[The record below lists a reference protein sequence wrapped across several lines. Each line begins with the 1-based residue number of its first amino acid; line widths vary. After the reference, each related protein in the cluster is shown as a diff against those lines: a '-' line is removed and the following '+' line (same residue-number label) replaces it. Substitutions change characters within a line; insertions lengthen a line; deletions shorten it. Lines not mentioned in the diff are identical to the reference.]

1 MFNKYALIHKLIF
14 SWILTVWFTIGL
26 QGQSTEQN
34 GGDILGFHFS
44 VGANL
49 PGGDLADRFGISS
62 QFGLMA
68 DYKFDKG
75 EWFSGVNF
83 NYYYGSQ
90 VHEDVLS
97 TLRTEQG
104 FIIGIN
110 SEIASVFLRQR
121 GYYFGILCGKVFHYK
136 DPNYRSGIRLGL
148 GAGIMRH
155 WVRLL
160 DDTNSV
166 PQIKNEYKA
175 GYDRLTGGIQIQ
187 ENIAY
192 QIMSNNHR
200 LNFILGFEFSQ
211 GFTKSM
217 RDIQF
222 DSGETEFQ
230 GRLDLRYALT
240 FTWTLPFYL
249 NQDPSDIYY

>member
-1 MFNKYALIHKLIF
+1 MFNALPKFLHFIF
-14 SWILTVWFTIGL
+14 ICCFVIFIQFISAA
-26 QGQSTEQN
+26 QSANEN
-34 GGDILGFHFS
+34 GGDILGFHFT
-44 VGANL
+44 VGANI
-49 PGGDLADRFGISS
+49 PGADLADRFGISS

-68 DYKFDKG
+68 DYKFDKS
-75 EWFSGVNF
+75 EWFSGLNF

-90 VHEDVLS
+90 VNEDVLS

-110 SEIASVFLRQR
+110 SELASVFLRQR
-121 GYYFGILCGKVFHYK
+121 GYYIGVLGGKVFHFK
-136 DPNYRSGIRLGL
+136 DPNYRSGIRLAV
-148 GAGIMRH
+148 GAGLMRH

-166 PQIKNEYKA
+166 PQIKNEYKK
-175 GYDRLTGGIQIQ
+175 GYDRLTGGLQIQ

-211 GFTKSM
+211 GFTSSM
-217 RDIQF
+217 RDVQF
-222 DSGETEFQ
+222 DSGITIFPN
-230 GRLDLRYALT
+230 RLDLRYALT

-249 NQDPSDIYY
+249 NQNPEDIFY

>member
-1 MFNKYALIHKLIF
+1 MFYIYSRLFRLSLFLLILLFNGVHA
-14 SWILTVWFTIGL
+14 
-26 QGQSTEQN
+26 QSQSVEKN

-49 PGGDLADRFGISS
+49 PGGDLADRFGVSS

-75 EWFSGVNF
+75 EWFSGINF

-90 VHEDVLS
+90 VKEDVLS

-110 SEIASVFLRQR
+110 GELASVFLRQR
-121 GYYFGILCGKVFHYK
+121 GYYLGLTGGKVFHFK

-148 GAGIMRH
+148 GVGVMRH
-155 WVRLL
+155 WMRLL

-166 PQIKNEYKA
+166 PQIKNDYKA
-175 GYDRLTGGIQIQ
+175 GYDRLTGGLQLQ
-187 ENIAY
+187 ENIGY
-192 QIMSNNHR
+192 QIISNNHR

-211 GFTKSM
+211 GFTNSL
-217 RDIQF
+217 RDVQF
-222 DSGETEFQ
+222 DTGYTSFPN
-230 GRLDLRYALT
+230 RLDLRYAIT

-249 NQDPSDIYY
+249 NQNPADIYY